1 MSLGENI
8 RRRRLERKLSQQEL
22 ADALGY
28 RSRSTIAKIEA
39 GENDVSQ
46 KKLLK
51 FAAVLGTTPQAL
63 LTGLPEV
70 SAPPED
76 IPRSSERAA
85 AVILAGGSTANNS
98 QNIPTQ
104 FMNVLGKPLI
114 VYCLEAYQAHP
125 AIDDIYIVCLSGW
138 ENIVRAYATQY
149 GITKLR
155 ALIDGGATGILSLK
169 NAVDRI
175 CPRYAPRDL
184 LIIQEATRPMVTA
197 ETLSM
202 LLHSAAR
209 SGSATLCHSMNEYV
223 QFDISGSKPRYVD
236 RNAMIALQSPEAHRM
251 ALVQG
256 VFQKAAARNH
266 SLTESCCTMLLYHM
280 GYEINFVKSPIHN
293 VKIAGE
299 ADLAAFGALV
309 K

>member
-138 ENIVRAYATQY
+138 ENIVRAYASQY

-155 ALIDGGATGILSLK
+155 GLYPGGSTGLQSLK
-169 NAVDRI
+169 LGFDRI
-175 CPRYAPRDL
+175 APRFSGEDL
-184 LIIQEATRPMVTA
+184 LVIQESTRPMVTA
-197 ETLSM
+197 ESISV
-202 LLHSAAR
+202 LLHAADR
-209 SGSATLCHSMNEYV
+209 DGSATFCHSMREYV
-223 QFDISGSKPRYVD
+223 QFDLSSGAPRYAD
-236 RNAMIALQSPEAHRM
+236 RNAMIALQSPEAHRFR
-251 ALVQG
+251 LLEQ
-256 VFQKAAARNH
+256 VFRQAQRQQLE
-266 SLTESCCTMLLYHM
+266 LTQSCCTMLLHQL
-280 GYEINFVKSPIHN
+280 GFPIHFLESSIN
-293 VKIAGE
+293 NIKIAGD